1 MKHTQTHTDTRDAYC
16 VLYGNGD
23 DLKQS
28 PAFQTVED
36 ALYHLYA
43 HIDNWTS
50 AVVKRL
56 RGQGH
61 TAIQGEYYP
70 RHYGYMDMKKL
81 ARKIYIA

>member
-1 MKHTQTHTDTRDAYC
+1 MKHTQTHTQIEDAYC
-16 VLYGNGD
+16 IMYGEGN

-28 PAFQTVED
+28 PAFATVED
-36 ALYHLYA
+36 ALYHLYRYV
-43 HIDNWTS
+43 DSWST

-56 RGQGH
+56 KGQGH